1 MKTTSINTKFLG
13 LDIPSPIIS
22 GSCGIAS
29 KVSNLVALEKAG
41 AGAVILKSLFEEQ
54 IICDIERTTG
64 YISHSQYG
72 ESYDYVSHHVAG
84 FETEKHFNL
93 IKDAKKS
100 LSIPVIG
107 SINCVSFNNWI
118 VYAQRMQDAGCDALE
133 LNFMILPCNVE
144 TSAEDIER
152 LFNETIFALK
162 RSISIPILIKVG
174 KYFTDM
180 SKFMHKLSWCGIN
193 GITMFS
199 KNIDFDI
206 DTKEEKLTNTS
217 FLTPPQSLYETLRW
231 TSLLSAKL
239 RCEISASSGI
249 YTGDDVVKALLAG
262 AQTTQV
268 VSTLYENGLERITEM
283 NNYLKNWMEEKEY
296 SSIEDFRGKMAVKKG
311 DSSSFVRTQFMKYF
325 AEIQ

>member
-1 MKTTSINTKFLG
+1 
-13 LDIPSPIIS
+13 
-22 GSCGIAS
+22 
-29 KVSNLVALEKAG
+29 
-41 AGAVILKSLFEEQ
+41 
-54 IICDIERTTG
+54 
-64 YISHSQYG
+64 
-72 ESYDYVSHHVAG
+72 
-84 FETEKHFNL
+84 
-93 IKDAKKS
+93 
-100 LSIPVIG
+100 
-107 SINCVSFNNWI
+107 
-118 VYAQRMQDAGCDALE
+118 
-133 LNFMILPCNVE
+133 
-144 TSAEDIER
+144 
-152 LFNETIFALK
+152 
-162 RSISIPILIKVG
+162 
-174 KYFTDM
+174 
-180 SKFMHKLSWCGIN
+180 
-193 GITMFS
+193 MFS